1 MYTTIE
7 NKKIHY
13 ETYGKGEPIVFVH
26 GWGGNISSLRKLA
39 KLASRN
45 NKAVIFDLP
54 GFGRSD
60 NPNPDWG
67 VAEYA
72 ELVLAVFKKL
82 KLKAPIY
89 FGHSFGG
96 SIGIYIAATQPDT
109 ISELILCASSYK
121 RKNKKSSIVVTVKKF
136 TTTYLPFLTDVMVII
151 RPYIYKMFFRNSDL
165 AKYPHLESN
174 FRNIVTHDLTP
185 LITDIKKKTLIIW
198 GERDKYTPL
207 DLAHELKDT
216 IPDSTLVVFPNKSH
230 NLPIRY
236 PSEVYKEIKKFLG
249 ITAQKKE
256 KSPEV

>member
-45 NKAVIFDLP
+45 FRAVLFDLP

-60 NPNPDWG
+60 NPDPEWG
-67 VAEYA
+67 VEEYA
-72 ELVLAVFKKL
+72 TLVLAIFKKL
-82 KLKAPIY
+82 KLKDPVY

-96 SIGIYIAATQPDT
+96 SLGIYISAKQPDA
-109 ISELILCASSYK
+109 IKQLILCASSYK
-121 RKNKKSSIVVTVKKF
+121 RRNKKSRTVVKIKQFITG
-136 TTTYLPFLTDVMVII
+136 YLPFLTEVMVFL
-151 RPYIYKMFFRNSDL
+151 RPYLYKLFFRNSDL

-174 FRNIVTHDLTP
+174 FRKIVTHDLSP
-185 LITDIKKKTLIIW
+185 LLPEIKKKTLIIW

-207 DLAHELKDT
+207 DLAHELRDT
-216 IPDSTLVVFPNKSH
+216 IADSQLVVFPNKSH

-236 PSEVYKEIKKFLG
+236 PAEVYKEMKKFLG
-249 ITAQKKE
+249 VTAQKKE
-256 KSPEV
+256 KKPAL